1 MGLSPDIQNNSEKI
15 TILEKFKNMSEQE
28 TNNLQGII
36 NNIQDKLN
44 QDQKNMEDTLQ
55 KQEMKII
62 SLQGEQKEQLERIVS
77 LHETTVVYEERA
89 KVVDASIQQSANQAK
104 ENIQAAIQENKE
116 SIEKISENVNESL
129 EDLEQK
135 YKDDINKMID
145 AQKKAEADLDGKLRT
160 DLDNA
165 IKESKAG
172 DHDLLIMINDL
183 RDSLTSADKEL
194 FDNLKDDF
202 DKLTGEVKEGLEDM
216 EEKNKNDL
224 QKANDSMANEM
235 NLLLVKIN
243 AVQDH
248 SDGVKSDA
256 EKLSVLLED
265 LQDKNSAAHQSLKE
279 EMNLFTSNIQLTMKA
294 DLDKVIQDSREADD
308 E

>member
-1 MGLSPDIQNNSEKI
+1 MHKLIESLRANLLSANAELLAKIANVQNDVEQKVNAVDKENREQNEKI
-15 TILEKFKNMSEQE
+15 AAL
-28 TNNLQGII
+28 
-36 NNIQDKLN
+36 DKG
-44 QDQKNMEDTLQ
+44 QQ
-55 KQEMKII
+55 
-62 SLQGEQKEQLERIVS
+62 EQLERIVS

-116 SIEKISENVNESL
+116 SIEKISENL

-183 RDSLTSADKEL
+183 
-194 FDNLKDDF
+194 
-202 DKLTGEVKEGLEDM
+202 
-216 EEKNKNDL
+216 
-224 QKANDSMANEM
+224 
-235 NLLLVKIN
+235 
-243 AVQDH
+243 
-248 SDGVKSDA
+248 
-256 EKLSVLLED
+256 
-265 LQDKNSAAHQSLKE
+265 
-279 EMNLFTSNIQLTMKA
+279 
-294 DLDKVIQDSREADD
+294 
-308 E
+308 

>member
-1 MGLSPDIQNNSEKI
+1 MGEFDERMKADLDKVIQDSREADDEMHKLIESLRANLLSANAELLAKIANVQNDVEQKVNAVDEENREQNEKI
-15 TILEKFKNMSEQE
+15 AAL
-28 TNNLQGII
+28 
-36 NNIQDKLN
+36 DKG
-44 QDQKNMEDTLQ
+44 QQ
-55 KQEMKII
+55 
-62 SLQGEQKEQLERIVS
+62 EQLERIVS

-116 SIEKISENVNESL
+116 SIENVNESL

-183 RDSLTSADKEL
+183 
-194 FDNLKDDF
+194 
-202 DKLTGEVKEGLEDM
+202 
-216 EEKNKNDL
+216 
-224 QKANDSMANEM
+224 
-235 NLLLVKIN
+235 
-243 AVQDH
+243 
-248 SDGVKSDA
+248 
-256 EKLSVLLED
+256 
-265 LQDKNSAAHQSLKE
+265 
-279 EMNLFTSNIQLTMKA
+279 
-294 DLDKVIQDSREADD
+294 
-308 E
+308 